1 MLHQFI
7 SSNNKIFYIYNT
19 DSFIVHNGMY
29 FSATTNFIKF
39 EYCRQIN
46 PYNNK
51 LDVVP
56 MQFLDWVFCGTLM
69 DLYQTMD
76 DGRLTIDQLDFIS
89 LIFIKI

>member
-7 SSNNKIFYIYNT
+7 CSNHKIFYIYNT

-39 EYCRQIN
+39 EYCRQMN

-56 MQFLDWVFCGTLM
+56 M
-69 DLYQTMD
+69 
-76 DGRLTIDQLDFIS
+76 
-89 LIFIKI
+89 